1 MLRLQDPELSDDDIF
16 SVNLS
21 QIGTNR
27 QHFEGETQTGKQRLR
42 NLL

>member
-1 MLRLQDPELSDDDIF
+1 MLRLQDPELSDDDIL

-27 QHFEGETQTGKQRLR
+27 QHLEGETQSGKKFQQTYY
-42 NLL
+42 